1 MSESQDGFFGVP
13 LNPEHQQWSDEKL
26 ADEYLNKS
34 RTFVSQLHSKELYT
48 ENPSWLRG
56 DGEKMRIIVSP
67 IVESYLQLL
76 TECFQRRLAAP
87 VYDECITMTENMLN
101 GLSDL
106 PGSDNATNFAT
117 IHYSLHKNGFFKGPS
132 IGHVYHQ
139 NMNYLS
145 WLWFHHQDKLDSKRP
160 LAIISQ
166 QGQTGDSKMYACT
179 LTFERGDFTYL
190 SGWKEWSSIEK
201 KWLKDSRI
209 IEPYNNWYEL
219 SEMANK
225 LWMID
230 SLDRDNN
237 PIKFEFTPREAA
249 ADATRFPVVEGV
261 VGVCP
266 IHKADIIE
274 TETHYQPAEGSYGC
288 SIQILRE
295 VSKREITREEAKTL
309 IEKREIGPFGDFISK
324 KTEREFSSKLYLKK
338 NESIGYKF
346 AKL

>member
-1 MSESQDGFFGVP
+1 MGEILDT
-13 LNPEHQQWSDEKL
+13 EIQQWSDEKL
-26 ADEYLNKS
+26 AAEYLNKS
-34 RTFVSQLHSKELYT
+34 RNFVSQLHSKELYAL
-48 ENPSWLRG
+48 NPSWHNTRESRLRG
-56 DGEKMRIIVSP
+56 DDVEMKIIVSP
-67 IVESYLQLL
+67 VVESYLQLL
-76 TECFQRRLAAP
+76 SECFQRRLAAS

-101 GLSDL
+101 GVSDL
-106 PGSDNATNFAT
+106 PGSENATNFST
-117 IHYSLHKNGFFKGPS
+117 IHHILRSDGYSFKGPS
-132 IGHVYHQ
+132 ITDVYHQ
-139 NMNYLS
+139 NMNYIS

-166 QGQTGDSKMYACT
+166 QGPTGDSRMYSCT
-179 LTFERGDFTYL
+179 LTFESGDFTYL
-190 SGWKEWSSIEK
+190 SGMREWSSIDK

-230 SLDRDNN
+230 SLDRDNI

-274 TETHYQPAEGSYGC
+274 TETHYQPAEGSSGC

-346 AKL
+346 AKR